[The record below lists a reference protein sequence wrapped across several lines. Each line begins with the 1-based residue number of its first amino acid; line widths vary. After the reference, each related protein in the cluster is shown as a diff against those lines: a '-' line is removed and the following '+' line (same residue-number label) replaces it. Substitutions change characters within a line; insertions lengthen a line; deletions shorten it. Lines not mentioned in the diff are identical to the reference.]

1 MNKGAVGKTGEKALK
16 LHGTF
21 RWIWI
26 NSLSSWVRF
35 NMSTWKMERIHP
47 LTSAVNVLILPLKR
61 RLGRLIRGNLM
72 RNLSRRSWTL
82 FIFQTLLV
90 CYFNLDSVR
99 RFFRSATS
107 FSKDAAKLWA
117 KSWSMPPIGA
127 PYVCSYFYSWHMWIF
142 GLLWELCWLCRRPF
156 QQMSSHLCRKVKP
169 VELQKSSRT
178 GEVAGENERFGVVG
192 ECVVFFLNQRQP
204 FKR

>member
-1 MNKGAVGKTGEKALK
+1 
-16 LHGTF
+16 
-21 RWIWI
+21 
-26 NSLSSWVRF
+26 
-35 NMSTWKMERIHP
+35 MSTWKMERIHP

-107 FSKDAAKLWA
+107 FRRTQQNFELRAEVCLQLEPRMCAVIFIPGTCGSSDCSESSVGFAVGLFSKWAHICAAMSNQSSCKNR
-117 KSWSMPPIGA
+117 
-127 PYVCSYFYSWHMWIF
+127 V
-142 GLLWELCWLCRRPF
+142 GLGRSLEKIRGLGSLE
-156 QQMSSHLCRKVKP
+156 SVS
-169 VELQKSSRT
+169 
-178 GEVAGENERFGVVG
+178 
-192 ECVVFFLNQRQP
+192 FF
-204 FKR
+204 F

>member
-72 RNLSRRSWTL
+72 RNLSRRSWPYLFFRHFYFAISTL
-82 FIFQTLLV
+82 TLLDGSSDPPRLFRRTQQNFELRAEV
-90 CYFNLDSVR
+90 CLQLEPRMCAVIFIPGTCGSSDCSESSVG
-99 RFFRSATS
+99 FAVGL
-107 FSKDAAKLWA
+107 FSKWAHICAAMSNQSSCK
-117 KSWSMPPIGA
+117 KR
-127 PYVCSYFYSWHMWIF
+127 V
-142 GLLWELCWLCRRPF
+142 GLGRSLEKIRGLGSLE
-156 QQMSSHLCRKVKP
+156 SVS
-169 VELQKSSRT
+169 
-178 GEVAGENERFGVVG
+178 
-192 ECVVFFLNQRQP
+192 FF
-204 FKR
+204 F